1 MPLLQAEEI
10 NVTFGG
16 HRALVDVSVD
26 AEKGHITGL
35 IGPNG
40 AGKTTCFNVLS
51 GLQPPDRGRVIF
63 DGDDISAVPAFKR
76 GRLGMARTFQ
86 RIEVFGSLTVFENV
100 LVAAEIRRRW
110 NRRTGPGGRGVS
122 PRGQKDERDAH
133 EEANEIVDLVGLRK
147 VADQRVD
154 SIPTGLARLTELA
167 RGLATHPRLI
177 LLDEPSS
184 GLDDDESDAFG
195 ELLIK
200 LAKDAGIAILLVEHD
215 IDLVMQVCDR
225 IHVLEFGQII
235 ARGTAKQVRNDKRV
249 QKAYLGGAD

>member
-1 MPLLQAEEI
+1 LPLLQARDI

-16 HRALVDVSVD
+16 HRALVDVSLD
-26 AEKGHITGL
+26 ADAAKVTGL

-51 GLQPPDRGRVIF
+51 GLQPPDSGHVHF
-63 DGDDISAVPAFKR
+63 DDEEISSVPAFKR
-76 GRLGMARTFQ
+76 GRLGMARSFQ

-110 NRRTGPGGRGVS
+110 SRGS
-122 PRGQKDERDAH
+122 KDDGDAR
-133 EEANEIVDLVGLRK
+133 EESEHIVDLVGLRK
-147 VADQRVD
+147 VHDQRVD

-167 RGLATHPRLI
+167 RGLATRPRLF

-184 GLDDDESDAFG
+184 GLDDEETEAFG

-200 LAKDAGIAILLVEHD
+200 LAKDGLAILLVEHD
-215 IDLVMQVCDR
+215 IDLVMQVCDH

-235 ARGTAKQVRNDKRV
+235 ARGTAKQIRNDKRV
-249 QKAYLGGAD
+249 QKAYLGGAA

>member
-1 MPLLQAEEI
+1 LPLLQARDI

-16 HRALVDVSVD
+16 HRALVDVSLD
-26 AEKGHITGL
+26 AEKGKITGL

-40 AGKTTCFNVLS
+40 AGKTTCFNVLT
-51 GLQPPDRGRVIF
+51 GLQPPDSGHVTF
-63 DGDDISAVPAFKR
+63 DGDDISSVPAFKR

-110 NRRTGPGGRGVS
+110 ARGS
-122 PRGQKDERDAH
+122 GTKDDGDPR
-133 EEANEIVDLVGLRK
+133 EESEQIVDLVGLRK
-147 VADQRVD
+147 VHDQRVD

-167 RGLATHPRLI
+167 RGLATHPRLL

-200 LAKDAGIAILLVEHD
+200 LAKGGLAILLVEHD
-215 IDLVMQVCDR
+215 IELVMQVCDH

-235 ARGTAKQVRNDKRV
+235 ANGTAKKVRNDPRV
-249 QKAYLGGAD
+249 QKAYLGSSA

>member
-1 MPLLQAEEI
+1 MPLLQAKEI

-26 AEKGHITGL
+26 ADAGYVTGL

-51 GLQPPDRGRVIF
+51 GLQPPDGGHVVL
-63 DGDDISAVPAFKR
+63 DGEDISSVPAFKR

-110 NRRTGPGGRGVS
+110 SRSTREDADPRRES
-122 PRGQKDERDAH
+122 E
-133 EEANEIVDLVGLRK
+133 EIVELVGLTK
-147 VADQRVD
+147 VSDQRVD

-167 RGLATHPRLI
+167 RGLATRPRI
-177 LLDEPSS
+177 VLLDEPSS
-184 GLDDDESDAFG
+184 GLDDEESNAFG
-195 ELLIK
+195 ELLVT
-200 LAKDAGIAILLVEHD
+200 LAKQGIAILLVEHD
-215 IDLVMQVCDR
+215 IDLVMQVCER
-225 IHVLEFGQII
+225 IHVLDFGRII
-235 ARGTAKQVRNDKRV
+235 ASGTAKKVRNDPMV
-249 QKAYLGGAD
+249 QAAYLGSQA

>member
-1 MPLLQAEEI
+1 LPLLQAEEI

-16 HRALVDVSVD
+16 HRALVDVFVD
-26 AEKGHITGL
+26 AEEGHVTGL

-51 GLQPPDRGRVIF
+51 GLQPPDRGSVVF
-63 DGDDISAVPAFKR
+63 DGADISAVPAFKR

-110 NRRTGPGGRGVS
+110 NRGGS
-122 PRGQKDERDAH
+122 KEERDAR

-147 VADQRVD
+147 VAGSRVD

-167 RGLATHPRLI
+167 RGLATRPRLV

-184 GLDDDESDAFG
+184 GLDDDESHAFG
-195 ELLIK
+195 ELLID
-200 LAKDAGIAILLVEHD
+200 LAKNQGLAILIVEHD

-235 ARGTAKQVRNDKRV
+235 ATGTAKQVRNDKRV

>member
-1 MPLLQAEEI
+1 MPLLQAKEI

-26 AEKGHITGL
+26 SDEGTVTGL

-40 AGKTTCFNVLS
+40 AGKTTCFNVLG
-51 GLQPPDRGRVIF
+51 GLQTTDRGRVVF
-63 DGDDISAVPAFKR
+63 DDDDISEVPAFKR

-86 RIEVFGSLTVFENV
+86 RLEVFGSLTVFENV
-100 LVAAEIRRRW
+100 LVAAEIRQRW
-110 NRRTGPGGRGVS
+110 A
-122 PRGQKDERDAH
+122 RGQDKEDPR
-133 EEANEIVDLVGLRK
+133 EESEEIVDLVGLNK
-147 VADQRVD
+147 VADHRVD

-167 RGLATHPRLI
+167 RALATRPRLV

-184 GLDDDESDAFG
+184 GLDDDESEAFG
-195 ELLIK
+195 KLLRT
-200 LAKDAGIAILLVEHD
+200 LAKRGLSILLVEHD

-235 ARGTAKQVRNDKRV
+235 ASGTAKQVRTDKRV
-249 QKAYLGGAD
+249 QKAYLGSG

>member
-1 MPLLQAEEI
+1 MPLLEAKEI
-10 NVTFGG
+10 SVTFGG
-16 HRALVDVSVD
+16 HKALVDVSLD
-26 AEKGHITGL
+26 AEAGLVTGL

-51 GLQPPDRGRVIF
+51 GLQPPSGGRVNF
-63 DGDDISAVPAFKR
+63 DGEDISAVPAFKR

-86 RIEVFGSLTVFENV
+86 RLEVFGSLTVFENV
-100 LVAAEIRRRW
+100 LVASEIRRRW
-110 NRRTGPGGRGVS
+110 SRGREDGDA
-122 PRGQKDERDAH
+122 KD
-133 EEANEIVDLVGLRK
+133 EANEIVDLVGLRK

-167 RGLATHPRLI
+167 RGLATRPRLV

-195 ELLIK
+195 ELLLT
-200 LAKDAGIAILLVEHD
+200 LAHDQGIAVLLVEHD

-235 ARGTAKQVRNDKRV
+235 ATGTAKQIRDDKRV
-249 QKAYLGGAD
+249 QKAYLGEAV

>member
-1 MPLLQAEEI
+1 MPLLQADEI

-16 HRALVDVSVD
+16 HRALVDVTLD
-26 AEKGHITGL
+26 AEAGHVTGL

-51 GLQPPDRGRVIF
+51 GLQPPDRGHVRF
-63 DGDDISAVPAFKR
+63 DGEDISGVPAFKR

-110 NRRTGPGGRGVS
+110 DRAAARGETQS
-122 PRGQKDERDAH
+122 ARDEADA
-133 EEANEIVDLVGLRK
+133 IVDLVGLRK

-167 RGLATHPRLI
+167 RGLATRPRLI

-195 ELLIK
+195 ELLID
-200 LAKDAGIAILLVEHD
+200 LAKNQGLAILIVEHD

-235 ARGTAKQVRNDKRV
+235 ANGTAKEVRNDKRV

>member
-1 MPLLQAEEI
+1 MPLLQADDI

-26 AEKGHITGL
+26 AEAGHVTGL

-51 GLQPPDRGRVIF
+51 GLQPPDSGHVRF
-63 DGDDISAVPAFKR
+63 DGTDISGVPAFKR

-86 RIEVFGSLTVFENV
+86 RLEVFGSLTVFENV
-100 LVAAEIRRRW
+100 LVAAEIHRRW
-110 NRRTGPGGRGVS
+110 S
-122 PRGQKDERDAH
+122 KDKDQKDAREQSD
-133 EEANEIVDLVGLRK
+133 EIVDLVGLRK

-167 RGLATHPRLI
+167 RGLATQPRLV

-184 GLDDDESDAFG
+184 GLDDEESDAFG
-195 ELLIK
+195 ELLIR
-200 LAKDAGIAILLVEHD
+200 LAKDGLAILLVEHD

-225 IHVLEFGQII
+225 IHVLEFGRII
-235 ARGTAKQVRNDKRV
+235 ATGTAKQVRNDKRV
-249 QKAYLGGAD
+249 QAAYLGTEG

>member
-1 MPLLQAEEI
+1 MPLLEAKDI

-16 HRALVDVSVD
+16 HRALIDVSLD
-26 AEKGHITGL
+26 AERGKITGL

-51 GLQPPDRGRVIF
+51 GLQPPDSGHVAF
-63 DGDDISAVPAFKR
+63 DGDEISDVPAFKR
-76 GRLGMARTFQ
+76 GRLGMARSFQ

-110 NRRTGPGGRGVS
+110 ARGD
-122 PRGQKDERDAH
+122 KDEGDPRD
-133 EEANEIVDLVGLRK
+133 ESEQIVDLVGLRK

-167 RGLATHPRLI
+167 RGLATRPRLF

-200 LAKDAGIAILLVEHD
+200 LAKGGLAILLVEHD
-215 IDLVMQVCDR
+215 IDLVMQVCDH

-235 ARGTAKQVRNDKRV
+235 ARGTAKQIRNDKRV
-249 QKAYLGGAD
+249 QKAYLGGAA

>member
-1 MPLLQAEEI
+1 LPLLQAEEI

-26 AEKGHITGL
+26 AEAGMVTGL

-51 GLQPPDRGRVIF
+51 GLQPPDAGRVFF
-63 DGDDISAVPAFKR
+63 DGDEISGVPAFKR

-86 RIEVFGSLTVFENV
+86 RIEVFGSLTVYENV
-100 LVAAEIRRRW
+100 LVAAEIRQRW
-110 NRRTGPGGRGVS
+110 SRGT
-122 PRGQKDERDAH
+122 KDATDPKN
-133 EEANEIVDLVGLRK
+133 EANEIVDLVGLRK
-147 VADQRVD
+147 VANERVD

-167 RGLATHPRLI
+167 RGLATRPRLI

-184 GLDDDESDAFG
+184 GLDDEETEAFG
-195 ELLIK
+195 ELLIE
-200 LAKDAGIAILLVEHD
+200 LAKERDIAILLVEHD

-225 IHVLEFGQII
+225 IHVLEFGRII
-235 ARGTAKQVRNDKRV
+235 ARGTAKQIRNNKEV
-249 QKAYLGGAD
+249 QAAYLGTSV

>member
-1 MPLLQAEEI
+1 MPLLQAKDV

-16 HRALVDVSVD
+16 HRALVDVSLD
-26 AEKGHITGL
+26 AEAGRITGL

-40 AGKTTCFNVLS
+40 AGKTTCFNVLT
-51 GLQPPDRGRVIF
+51 GLQPPDSGQVVL
-63 DGDDISAVPAFKR
+63 DGDDISSVPAFKR

-86 RIEVFGSLTVFENV
+86 RIEVFGSLTVFENI

-110 NRRTGPGGRGVS
+110 ARGGGTKDDGD
-122 PRGQKDERDAH
+122 PRDES
-133 EEANEIVDLVGLRK
+133 EQIVDLVGLRK
-147 VADQRVD
+147 VADHRVD

-167 RGLATHPRLI
+167 RGLATRPRLL

-184 GLDDDESDAFG
+184 GLDDEESDAFG

-200 LAKDAGIAILLVEHD
+200 LAKGGLAILLVEHD

-235 ARGTAKQVRNDKRV
+235 ANGTAKQVRSDRRV
-249 QKAYLGGAD
+249 QKAYLGSSA

>member
-1 MPLLQAEEI
+1 LPLLQAEEI

-26 AEKGHITGL
+26 ADSGRITGL

-51 GLQPPDRGRVIF
+51 GLQPPQRGRVIF
-63 DGDDISAVPAFKR
+63 DDADISSVPAFKR

-86 RIEVFGSLTVFENV
+86 RIEVFGSLTVYENV

-110 NRRTGPGGRGVS
+110 A
-122 PRGQKDERDAH
+122 RGQEHGDIADECND
-133 EEANEIVDLVGLRK
+133 IIDLVGLRK

-154 SIPTGLARLTELA
+154 SIPTGLSRLTELA
-167 RGLATHPRLI
+167 RALATKPRLI

-184 GLDDDESDAFG
+184 GLDDDESEAFG

-200 LAKDAGIAILLVEHD
+200 LAKQGIAILLVEHD

-225 IHVLEFGQII
+225 IHVLDFGSII
-235 ARGTAKQVRNDKRV
+235 AYGTPAEIKKDKRV
-249 QKAYLGGAD
+249 QKAYLGEE

>member
-1 MPLLQAEEI
+1 LPLLQAEEI

-26 AEKGHITGL
+26 ADAGRITGL

-51 GLQPPDRGRVIF
+51 GLQPPNAGRVIF
-63 DGDDISAVPAFKR
+63 DSSDISGVPAYKR

-86 RIEVFGSLTVFENV
+86 RIEVFGSLTVYENV

-110 NRRTGPGGRGVS
+110 SRGPGGRGVS
-122 PRGQKDERDAH
+122 TRQETHGDIHREC
-133 EEANEIVDLVGLRK
+133 NEIIDLVGLRK
-147 VADQRVD
+147 VVDQRVD
-154 SIPTGLARLTELA
+154 SIPTGLSRLTELA
-167 RGLATHPRLI
+167 RALATKPRLI

-184 GLDDDESDAFG
+184 GLDDDESEAFG
-195 ELLIK
+195 ELLLE
-200 LAKDAGIAILLVEHD
+200 LAKKQIAILLVEHD

-225 IHVLEFGQII
+225 IHVLDFGSII
-235 ARGTAKQVRNDKRV
+235 ANGTPSEIRRDKRV
-249 QKAYLGGAD
+249 QKAYLGED

>member
-1 MPLLQAEEI
+1 LPLLQAEEI

-26 AEKGHITGL
+26 AEEGHVTGL

-51 GLQPPDRGRVIF
+51 GLQPPDRGSVVF
-63 DGDDISAVPAFKR
+63 DGNDISSVPAFKR

-110 NRRTGPGGRGVS
+110 NR
-122 PRGQKDERDAH
+122 GQKEERDARD
-133 EEANEIVDLVGLRK
+133 EADEIVDLVGLRK

-167 RGLATHPRLI
+167 RGLATRPRLV

-195 ELLIK
+195 ELLIE
-200 LAKDAGIAILLVEHD
+200 LAKNQGLAILIVEHD

-235 ARGTAKQVRNDKRV
+235 ATGTAKQVRNDKRV
-249 QKAYLGGAD
+249 QKAYLGGAE

>member
-1 MPLLQAEEI
+1 LPLLQAEEI

-16 HRALVDVSVD
+16 HRALIDVSVD
-26 AEKGHITGL
+26 ADAGLVTGL

-51 GLQPPDRGRVIF
+51 GLQPPDAGRVFF
-63 DGDDISAVPAFKR
+63 DGDEISSVPAFKR

-110 NRRTGPGGRGVS
+110 SRGTKDGGD
-122 PRGQKDERDAH
+122 PKD
-133 EEANEIVDLVGLRK
+133 EANEIVDLVGLRK
-147 VADQRVD
+147 VAHERVD

-167 RGLATHPRLI
+167 RGLATRPRLI

-184 GLDDDESDAFG
+184 GLDDDESDSFG
-195 ELLIK
+195 ELLIN
-200 LAKDAGIAILLVEHD
+200 LAKERGIAILLVEHD

-225 IHVLEFGQII
+225 IHVLDFGQII
-235 ARGTAKQVRNDKRV
+235 ARGTAKQIRSDKRV
-249 QKAYLGGAD
+249 QKAYLGEAV

>member
-1 MPLLQAEEI
+1 MPLLEANSI

-16 HRALVDVSVD
+16 HRALIDVSLD
-26 AEKGHITGL
+26 AEAGKVTGL

-51 GLQPPDRGRVIF
+51 GLQPPDSGHVIF
-63 DGDDISAVPAFKR
+63 DGDDISSVPAFKR

-110 NRRTGPGGRGVS
+110 S
-122 PRGQKDERDAH
+122 RGQKEDGDAR
-133 EEANEIVDLVGLRK
+133 EESDEIVNLVGLRK

-167 RGLATHPRLI
+167 RGLATRPRLI

-184 GLDDDESDAFG
+184 GLDDKESDAFG

-200 LAKDAGIAILLVEHD
+200 LAKRGTAILLVEHD
-215 IDLVMQVCDR
+215 IDLVMQVCDW
-225 IHVLEFGQII
+225 IHVLEFGSLI
-235 ARGTAKQVRNDKRV
+235 ANGTAKQVRSDSRV
-249 QKAYLGGAD
+249 QAAYLGSSA

>member
-1 MPLLQAEEI
+1 LPLLQADQI

-16 HRALVDVSVD
+16 HKALMDVSLD
-26 AEKGHITGL
+26 AEAAVITGL

-51 GLQPPDRGRVIF
+51 GLQPPDSGHVHF
-63 DGDDISAVPAFKR
+63 DGTDISGVPAFKR

-110 NRRTGPGGRGVS
+110 NRGEKEDKDART
-122 PRGQKDERDAH
+122 
-133 EEANEIVDLVGLRK
+133 EADEIVDLVGLRR

-154 SIPTGLARLTELA
+154 SIPTGYARLTELA
-167 RGLATHPRLI
+167 RGLATRPRLI

-184 GLDDDESDAFG
+184 GLDDEESDAFG
-195 ELLIK
+195 ELLIR
-200 LAKDAGIAILLVEHD
+200 LARERGIAILLVEHD

-225 IHVLEFGQII
+225 IHVLEFGRMI
-235 ARGTAKQVRNDKRV
+235 ATGSAKQIRNNKEV
-249 QKAYLGGAD
+249 QAAYLGTTA

>member
-1 MPLLQAEEI
+1 MPLLQADDI

-16 HRALVDVSVD
+16 HRALVDVSLD
-26 AEKGHITGL
+26 AEAGKVTGL

-51 GLQPPDRGRVIF
+51 GLQPPDSGHVRF
-63 DGDDISAVPAFKR
+63 DDEEISSVPAFKR
-76 GRLGMARTFQ
+76 GRLGMARSFQ

-110 NRRTGPGGRGVS
+110 SRGEKDHGD
-122 PRGQKDERDAH
+122 PR
-133 EEANEIVDLVGLRK
+133 EESEQIVDLVGLRK
-147 VADQRVD
+147 VHDQRVD

-167 RGLATHPRLI
+167 RGLATRPRLF

-184 GLDDDESDAFG
+184 GLDDEESDAFG

-200 LAKDAGIAILLVEHD
+200 LAKGGLAILLVEHD
-215 IDLVMQVCDR
+215 IDLVMQVCDH

-235 ARGTAKQVRNDKRV
+235 ARGSAKQIRNDKRV
-249 QKAYLGGAD
+249 QKAYLGGAA

>member
-1 MPLLQAEEI
+1 LPLLEAKDI

-16 HRALVDVSVD
+16 HRALVDVSLD
-26 AEKGHITGL
+26 ADGGKVTGL

-51 GLQPPDRGRVIF
+51 GLQPPDSGHVMF
-63 DGDDISAVPAFKR
+63 DGEDISGIPAFKR

-110 NRRTGPGGRGVS
+110 ARGSKEDGEVRD
-122 PRGQKDERDAH
+122 PRDESD
-133 EEANEIVDLVGLRK
+133 EIVDLVGLRK

-195 ELLIK
+195 ELLIA
-200 LAKDAGIAILLVEHD
+200 LAKRGLAILLVEHD

-225 IHVLEFGQII
+225 IHVLEFGRII
-235 ARGTAKQVRNDKRV
+235 ARGTAKQVRNDPQV
-249 QKAYLGGAD
+249 QAAYLGTSA

>member
-1 MPLLQAEEI
+1 LPLLQAEEI

-16 HRALVDVSVD
+16 HHALVDVSVD
-26 AEKGHITGL
+26 ADEGIVTGL

-51 GLQPPDRGRVIF
+51 GLQPPDAGRVFF
-63 DGDDISAVPAFKR
+63 DGEEISKIPAFKR

-110 NRRTGPGGRGVS
+110 ARGTKEE
-122 PRGQKDERDAH
+122 GDAKD
-133 EEANEIVDLVGLRK
+133 EANEIVDLVGLRK

-154 SIPTGLARLTELA
+154 AIPTGLARLTELA
-167 RGLATHPRLI
+167 RGLATRPRLV

-195 ELLIK
+195 ELLIQ
-200 LAKDAGIAILLVEHD
+200 LAKDRGLAILLVEHD

-235 ARGTAKQVRNDKRV
+235 AAGSAAKVRKDKRV
-249 QKAYLGGAD
+249 QKAYLGEAS

>member
-1 MPLLQAEEI
+1 LPLLQAEEI
-10 NVTFGG
+10 SVTFGG

-26 AEKGHITGL
+26 ADTGQITGL

-51 GLQPPDRGRVIF
+51 GLQPPVGGRVVF
-63 DGDDISAVPAFKR
+63 DSKDISSVPAYKR

-86 RIEVFGSLTVFENV
+86 RIEVFGSLTVYENV

-110 NRRTGPGGRGVS
+110 ARGDDS
-122 PRGQKDERDAH
+122 GDIHDEC
-133 EEANEIVDLVGLRK
+133 NEIVDLVGLRS

-154 SIPTGLARLTELA
+154 SIPTGLSRLTELA
-167 RGLATHPRLI
+167 RALATKPRVI

-184 GLDDDESDAFG
+184 GLDDDESEAFG
-195 ELLIK
+195 ELLLQ
-200 LAKDAGIAILLVEHD
+200 LAKRGIAILLVEHD

-225 IHVLEFGQII
+225 IHVLDFGSII
-235 ARGTAKQVRNDKRV
+235 AVGTPAEIRRDKRV
-249 QKAYLGGAD
+249 QKAYLGES

>member
-26 AEKGHITGL
+26 SDEGTITGL

-40 AGKTTCFNVLS
+40 AGKTTCFNVLG
-51 GLQPPDRGRVIF
+51 GLQPTDRGRVIF
-63 DGDDISAVPAFKR
+63 DEDDISDVPAFKR

-100 LVAAEIRRRW
+100 LVAAEIRQRW
-110 NRRTGPGGRGVS
+110 ARGEDK
-122 PRGQKDERDAH
+122 KDAR
-133 EEANEIVDLVGLRK
+133 EESDEIVDLVGLHK
-147 VADQRVD
+147 VARPRVD

-167 RGLATHPRLI
+167 RALATHPRLL

-184 GLDDDESDAFG
+184 GLDDDESEDFG
-195 ELLIK
+195 KLLRT
-200 LAKDAGIAILLVEHD
+200 LAKRGLSILLVEHD

-235 ARGTAKQVRNDKRV
+235 ANGTPKQIRADKRV
-249 QKAYLGGAD
+249 QKAYLGAG

>member
-1 MPLLQAEEI
+1 LPLLQAEEI

-16 HRALVDVSVD
+16 HRALIDVTLD
-26 AEKGHITGL
+26 AEAGSITGL

-51 GLQPPDRGRVIF
+51 GLQPPDSGRVFF
-63 DGDDISAVPAFKR
+63 DGEEISEVPAFKR

-110 NRRTGPGGRGVS
+110 A
-122 PRGQKDERDAH
+122 RGQDHGDAH
-133 EEANEIVDLVGLRK
+133 EESDAIIDLVGLRK

-167 RGLATHPRLI
+167 RGLATKPRLV

-184 GLDDDESDAFG
+184 GLDDEESDAFG
-195 ELLIK
+195 ELLVK
-200 LAKDAGIAILLVEHD
+200 LARTENIAILLVEHD

-235 ARGTAKQVRNDKRV
+235 AVGTPKQIRADKRV
-249 QKAYLGGAD
+249 QKAYLGGAA

>member
-1 MPLLQAEEI
+1 LPLLQAEEI

-26 AEKGHITGL
+26 AEEGHVTGL

-51 GLQPPDRGRVIF
+51 GLQPPDRGSVVF
-63 DGDDISAVPAFKR
+63 DGNDISSVPAFKR

-110 NRRTGPGGRGVS
+110 NR
-122 PRGQKDERDAH
+122 GQKEERDARD
-133 EEANEIVDLVGLRK
+133 EADEIVDLVGLRK

-167 RGLATHPRLI
+167 RGLATRPRLV

-195 ELLIK
+195 ELLID
-200 LAKDAGIAILLVEHD
+200 LAKNQGLAILIVEHD

-235 ARGTAKQVRNDKRV
+235 ATGTAKQVRNDKRV
-249 QKAYLGGAD
+249 QKAYLGGAE

>member
-1 MPLLQAEEI
+1 MPLLQADDI

-26 AEKGHITGL
+26 AEAGHVTGL

-51 GLQPPDRGRVIF
+51 GLQPPDSGHVRL
-63 DGDDISAVPAFKR
+63 DGEDISGVPAFKR

-86 RIEVFGSLTVFENV
+86 RLEVFGSLTVFENV

-110 NRRTGPGGRGVS
+110 S
-122 PRGQKDERDAH
+122 KDKDAKDARD
-133 EEANEIVDLVGLRK
+133 ESDEIVDLVGLRK

-167 RGLATHPRLI
+167 RGLATKPRLV

-184 GLDDDESDAFG
+184 GLDDEESDAFG
-195 ELLIK
+195 ELLIR
-200 LAKDAGIAILLVEHD
+200 LAKSGLAILLVEHD

-225 IHVLEFGQII
+225 IHVLEFGRII
-235 ARGTAKQVRNDKRV
+235 ATGTAKQVRNDKKV
-249 QKAYLGGAD
+249 QAAYLGTEG

>member
-1 MPLLQAEEI
+1 LPLLQAEEI

-16 HRALVDVSVD
+16 HRALVDVTLD
-26 AEKGHITGL
+26 AEAGHVTGL

-51 GLQPPDRGRVIF
+51 GLQPPDRGHVHF
-63 DGDDISAVPAFKR
+63 DGADISGVPAFKR

-110 NRRTGPGGRGVS
+110 DRVAARKEE
-122 PRGQKDERDAH
+122 KDARD
-133 EEANEIVDLVGLRK
+133 EANDIVDLVGLRK

-167 RGLATHPRLI
+167 RGLATRPRLV

-195 ELLIK
+195 ELLIE
-200 LAKDAGIAILLVEHD
+200 LAKKQGLAILIVEHD

-235 ARGTAKQVRNDKRV
+235 ANGTAKEVRNDKRV

>member
-1 MPLLQAEEI
+1 MPLLEI
-10 NVTFGG
+10 EDVNVTFGG
-16 HRALVDVSVD
+16 HRALIDVELD
-26 AEKGHITGL
+26 AEAGQVTGL

-51 GLQPPDRGRVIF
+51 GLQPPDRGHVRF
-63 DGDDISAVPAFKR
+63 DGTEISGVPAFKR

-110 NRRTGPGGRGVS
+110 ARGTDH
-122 PRGQKDERDAH
+122 GDAKQ
-133 EEANEIVDLVGLRK
+133 EANGIVDRVGLRK

-154 SIPTGLARLTELA
+154 SIPTGHARLTELA
-167 RGLATHPRLI
+167 RGLATRPRLI

-195 ELLIK
+195 QLLID
-200 LAKDAGIAILLVEHD
+200 LAKTDSIAILLVEHD

-225 IHVLEFGQII
+225 IHVLEFGRVI
-235 ARGTAKQVRNDKRV
+235 AHGTAKQIRNNKEV
-249 QKAYLGGAD
+249 QAAYLGTSA

>member
-10 NVTFGG
+10 DVTFGG

-26 AEKGHITGL
+26 ADEGTITGL

-40 AGKTTCFNVLS
+40 AGKTTCFNVLG
-51 GLQPPDRGRVIF
+51 GLQEPNRGRVIF
-63 DGDDISAVPAFKR
+63 DGDDISSVPAFKR

-86 RIEVFGSLTVFENV
+86 RIEVFGSLTVYENV

-110 NRRTGPGGRGVS
+110 ARG
-122 PRGQKDERDAH
+122 
-133 EEANEIVDLVGLRK
+133 EEHPDVHAECNHIIDLVGLRK

-154 SIPTGLARLTELA
+154 SIPTGLSRLTELA
-167 RGLATHPRLI
+167 RALATRPRLI

-184 GLDDDESDAFG
+184 GLDDDESEAFG
-195 ELLIK
+195 ELLLK
-200 LAKDAGIAILLVEHD
+200 LAKEGTAILLVEHD

-225 IHVLEFGQII
+225 IHVLDFGTII
-235 ARGTAKQVRNDKRV
+235 ACGTPDQIRKDKRV
-249 QKAYLGGAD
+249 QKAYLGEE

>member
-1 MPLLQAEEI
+1 LPLLEVEDV

-16 HRALVDVSVD
+16 HRALIDVGFD
-26 AEKGHITGL
+26 ADGGQVTGL

-51 GLQPPDRGRVIF
+51 GLQPPDRGHVRF
-63 DGDDISAVPAFKR
+63 DGTDISGVPAFKR

-110 NRRTGPGGRGVS
+110 ARGADH
-122 PRGQKDERDAH
+122 GDAKS
-133 EEANEIVDLVGLRK
+133 ESNEIVDRVGLRK
-147 VADQRVD
+147 VASQRVD
-154 SIPTGLARLTELA
+154 SIPTGHARLTELA

-195 ELLIK
+195 ELLID
-200 LAKDAGIAILLVEHD
+200 LAKSDGIAILLVEHD

-225 IHVLEFGQII
+225 IHVLEFGRII
-235 ARGTAKQVRNDKRV
+235 ATGTAKQIRTNKEV
-249 QKAYLGGAD
+249 QAAYLGTSA

>member
-1 MPLLQAEEI
+1 MPLLQARDV

-16 HRALVDVSVD
+16 HRALVDVSLD
-26 AEKGHITGL
+26 AEAGGITGL

-40 AGKTTCFNVLS
+40 AGKTTCFNVLT
-51 GLQPPDRGRVIF
+51 GLQPPDSGHVVL
-63 DGDDISAVPAFKR
+63 DGDDISSVPAFKR

-100 LVAAEIRRRW
+100 LVAAEIRKRW
-110 NRRTGPGGRGVS
+110 ARGS
-122 PRGQKDERDAH
+122 DTKDEGDPRA
-133 EEANEIVDLVGLRK
+133 ESEQIVDLVGLRK
-147 VADQRVD
+147 VAGERVD

-167 RGLATHPRLI
+167 RSLATHPRLL

-200 LAKDAGIAILLVEHD
+200 LSKGGLAILLVEHD
-215 IDLVMQVCDR
+215 IDLVMQVCDH

-235 ARGTAKQVRNDKRV
+235 ANGTAKQVRNDPRV
-249 QKAYLGGAD
+249 QKA

>member
-1 MPLLQAEEI
+1 MPLLQAEQI

-16 HRALVDVSVD
+16 HRALVDVDVD
-26 AEKGHITGL
+26 AEAAQVTGL

-51 GLQPPDRGRVIF
+51 GLQPPDSGRVIL
-63 DGDDISAVPAFKR
+63 DADDISSVPAFKR

-110 NRRTGPGGRGVS
+110 ARRA
-122 PRGQKDERDAH
+122 KDGARDDTDARD
-133 EEANEIVDLVGLRK
+133 ESNEIVDLVGLRK
-147 VADQRVD
+147 VADHRVD

-167 RGLATHPRLI
+167 RALATRPRLV

-184 GLDDDESDAFG
+184 GLDDEESDAFG
-195 ELLIK
+195 ELLIA
-200 LAKDAGIAILLVEHD
+200 LAKRGLAILLVEHD

-225 IHVLEFGQII
+225 IHVLEFGRII
-235 ARGTAKQVRNDKRV
+235 AKGTAKEIRNDPEV
-249 QKAYLGGAD
+249 QAAYLGTGAT